1 MNDRIREL
9 FEENVFPSFALGET
23 LRRNNKGEYISANLE
38 DHWQTFQEGFE
49 LAVEECRNVL
59 ADEYRKSPADTI
71 GCFIRAD
78 EVIAKHF
85 GVKE

>member
-1 MNDRIREL
+1 MNEL
-9 FEENVFPSFALGET
+9 IKLLGEQSGMRT
-23 LRRNNKGEYISANLE
+23 VKYEDGEEIHFTESLDVQKFA
-38 DHWQTFQEGFE
+38 E
-49 LAVEECRNVL
+49 LIIEECRNVL